1 MHGLF
6 CLQYRDSPSSV
17 PHCRRTIVS
26 DASSLFDN
34 TQFAPDAVLLN
45 LGTNDVG
52 HDSGPAWEAAF
63 TAAYAQFL
71 VDLTATHQNPT
82 LVCVHDGLR
91 HSFER
96 SVILWH
102 GSGVWANPSFM
113 NYEYCLLSSR

>member
-6 CLQYRDSPSSV
+6 CLQYRDSPPSV

-45 LGTNDVG
+45 LGTNDMG

-71 VDLTATHQNPT
+71 VDLTAAHQNPA
-82 LVCVHDGLR
+82 LVCTSDVSL
-91 HSFER
+91 
-96 SVILWH
+96 
-102 GSGVWANPSFM
+102 
-113 NYEYCLLSSR
+113 LLSTACVDITARTCARIRLL